1 MTSSKPGGVPNSGA
15 NRAKVEARVG
25 ERGTGDAK
33 VLQFPVAARARAQRR
48 ERQANTTGGRAKA
61 HCVKVT
67 PEQELEL
74 VARAARAKV
83 SVSRLLVEAA
93 LSDAG
98 SSVGASRDVADRL
111 MGIERL
117 LANVANNVN
126 QIAVVANSGGT
137 VDHERLSANMAL
149 LRRLRDRVDTAL
161 DGWSAAA

>member
-1 MTSSKPGGVPNSGA
+1 MA
-15 NRAKVEARVG
+15 ERRADGEATIT
-25 ERGTGDAK
+25 E
-33 VLQFPVAARARAQRR
+33 LPVRAYARRR
-48 ERQANTTGGRAKA
+48 QRQANTVGGRAKA

-98 SSVGASRDVADRL
+98 NTVGTSRDVADRL
-111 MGIERL
+111 AGIERL
-117 LANVANNVN
+117 LANIANNVN
-126 QIAVVANSGGT
+126 QIAVVANSDGS
-137 VDHERLSANMAL
+137 VNHEALAANMEL
-149 LRRLRDRVDTAL
+149 LRRLRGRVDIAL